1 MFCDSLSAM
10 GPPCVGHFTLKNAE
24 LSCNPPLRGS
34 PTPPTLHPYISACGV
49 DKNYLTWWEIQLA
62 MHCREDSLIDLE

>member
-10 GPPCVGHFTLKNAE
+10 EQLLVGYFTLKNAE
-24 LSCNPPLRGS
+24 LSHFVAPYHL
-34 PTPPTLHPYISACGV
+34 YISACGV
-49 DKNYLTWWEIQLA
+49 DKNYLKWQEIQLA

>member
-10 GPPCVGHFTLKNAE
+10 GPPSGPFHLKKMQSSAVTHHFVA
-24 LSCNPPLRGS
+24 PHQAQH
-34 PTPPTLHPYISACGV
+34 TPVLVVLI
-49 DKNYLTWWEIQLA
+49 KNYLKCREIQLT